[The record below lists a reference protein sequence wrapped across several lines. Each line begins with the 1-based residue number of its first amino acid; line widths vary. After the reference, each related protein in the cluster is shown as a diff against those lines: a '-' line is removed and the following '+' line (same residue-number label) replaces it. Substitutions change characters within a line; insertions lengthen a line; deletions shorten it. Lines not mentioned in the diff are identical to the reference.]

1 MLQHVY
7 GNKSKSQDNL
17 RFLSYS
23 RMVAKRSLIPSRIP
37 PTEAAATEHVLSAY
51 LQYHNW
57 VMLDTGS
64 LNPLEYGWE
73 LTREGHFTPTS
84 TKTAMAPTALL
95 NLICCNSSVDVEEP
109 CSKRCSC
116 RRYVFQHVG
125 TAMVS
130 AVQTLQSG
138 KTIWKRS
145 LMEDKTGLRTRTS
158 SSFYFIIINI

>member
-1 MLQHVY
+1 M
-7 GNKSKSQDNL
+7 
-17 RFLSYS
+17 
-23 RMVAKRSLIPSRIP
+23 AKRSLIPSRIP
-37 PTEAAATEHVLSAY
+37 PTEAAATEHVLRAY

-84 TKTAMAPTALL
+84 TKAAMAPTALL
-95 NLICCNSSVDVEEP
+95 NLICCNCSVDVEKP

-116 RRYVFQHVG
+116 RRRDMALLVFQHVG

-138 KTIWKRS
+138 KIIWKRS

-158 SSFYFIIINI
+158 SSFYFLIYFLIIII